1 MNLKQLDLLIT
12 KVIVRDQLDH
22 NGEIEGGEREG

>member
-22 NGEIEGGEREG
+22 TGEIGGGEREG